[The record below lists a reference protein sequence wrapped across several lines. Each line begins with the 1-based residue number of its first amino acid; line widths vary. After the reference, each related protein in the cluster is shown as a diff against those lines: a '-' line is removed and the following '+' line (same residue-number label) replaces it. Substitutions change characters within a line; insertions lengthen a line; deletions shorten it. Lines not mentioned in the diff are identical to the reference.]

1 MEEKKS
7 EDLVAQLKEAIE
19 LETVPKIYINGFI
32 NAYNVADIVL
42 LLKQNQK
49 NVIVVNMSYTTAKS
63 LAEKLSGLIKSFEQ
77 KTEHDIMSIDTVKA
91 KLAKYEEKGKGNESL
106 Q

>member
-32 NAYNVADIVL
+32 NAYNVADVVL

-63 LAEKLSGLIKSFEQ
+63 LAGKLSDLIKSFEK
-77 KTEHDIMSIDTVKA
+77 KTETKLCRLMSL
-91 KLAKYEEKGKGNESL
+91 KLN
-106 Q
+106 